1 MSSEIE
7 AICLQLRGGR
17 AVNEPLRY
25 QQQNDVEIEKYS
37 ENDVVTTELKCRP
50 AVRT

>member
-1 MSSEIE
+1 
-7 AICLQLRGGR
+7 LQLRGGR

-37 ENDVVTTELKCRP
+37 ENDVVTTEVKCRP